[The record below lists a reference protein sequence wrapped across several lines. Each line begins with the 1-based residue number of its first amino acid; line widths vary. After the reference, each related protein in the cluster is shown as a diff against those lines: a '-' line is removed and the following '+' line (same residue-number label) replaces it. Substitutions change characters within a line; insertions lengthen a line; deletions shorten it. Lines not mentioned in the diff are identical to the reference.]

1 LIPQKIGGSV
11 DNRGRVWRLRVAK
24 DRQAQD
30 EKIKVIDKRI
40 FTADGE
46 MRDDFQH
53 QTASPPP
60 EPQQPPAARTSPET
74 PDGSGA
80 QRAGERRRTLADTT
94 NPDSPF
100 TNFMESLIAQTYMS
114 LGMLRNPYQSQP
126 AVDAPAARQ
135 IIEIIAM
142 LQQKTRGNL
151 TPEEENFLTTHL
163 GELKL
168 AYVQITKAI

>member
-1 LIPQKIGGSV
+1 
-11 DNRGRVWRLRVAK
+11 VAK
-24 DRQAQD
+24 DRQTQD
-30 EKIKVIDKRI
+30 EKIKVTDKRI
-40 FTADGE
+40 FTANGE
-46 MRDDFQH
+46 MRDDFVH
-53 QTASPPP
+53 QSASPAP
-60 EPQQPPAARTSPET
+60 ELQPPPAARISPGT
-74 PDGSGA
+74 PDGSSA
-80 QRAGERRRTLADTT
+80 QREADRRRTLADTT

-100 TNFMESLIAQTYMS
+100 SNFMESLIAQTYMS

-151 TPEEENFLTTHL
+151 TPEEESFLTTHI

-168 AYVQITKAI
+168 AFVQITKTI

>member
-1 LIPQKIGGSV
+1 
-11 DNRGRVWRLRVAK
+11 VAK
-24 DRQAQD
+24 DRQEQD
-30 EKIKVIDKRI
+30 EKIKVTDKRI

-53 QTASPPP
+53 QAASPAP
-60 EPQQPPAARTSPET
+60 ELQPPPAARTSAET
-74 PDGSGA
+74 PNGSGA
-80 QRAGERRRTLADTT
+80 QREADRRRTLADTR

-100 TNFMESLIAQTYMS
+100 TNFIESLIAQTYMS
-114 LGMLRNPYQSQP
+114 LGMLRNPYQSQT

-151 TPEEENFLTTHL
+151 TPEEESFLTTHL
-163 GELKL
+163 GDMKL
-168 AYVQITKAI
+168 AFVQITKTI